1 MPPPNRRRPPTKAAD
16 QRARQGRGKPKVC
29 IFCGDHAT
37 WVDYKDTNL
46 LRRYISDRGKIRS
59 RNNTGTCAQHQRD
72 VATAIKT
79 ARELA
84 LLPYAVRTF
93 AADKPGG
100 RGRGGARGRRPDA
113 AAPEGIPEGEDAA
126 SASTDSSE
134 DNGTTTDDVREGS
147 EGAGQA

>member
-1 MPPPNRRRPPTKAAD
+1 MAAPSRRRPPTKAAD

-29 IFCGDHAT
+29 MFCADHSA

-46 LRRYISDRGKIRS
+46 LRRFISDRGKIRS
-59 RNNTGTCAQHQRD
+59 RGNTGTCAQHQRE

-84 LLPYAVRTF
+84 LLPYTVRTL

-100 RGRGGARGRRPDA
+100 RRGPRGGRPGGEEA
-113 AAPEGIPEGEDAA
+113 AAAATEDVAAAGED
-126 SASTDSSE
+126 E
-134 DNGTTTDDVREGS
+134 EE
-147 EGAGQA
+147 EGAEEEAAAGA

>member
-29 IFCGDHAT
+29 MFCADDAT

-46 LRRYISDRGKIRS
+46 LRRFISDRGKIRS
-59 RNNTGTCAQHQRD
+59 RGNTGTCAQHQRE

-84 LLPYAVRTF
+84 LLPYAVRTL

-100 RGRGGARGRRPDA
+100 RGRGGARSGPRPGGDDA
-113 AAPEGIPEGEDAA
+113 AAPAEGVAPADDEDEQREGGED
-126 SASTDSSE
+126 
-134 DNGTTTDDVREGS
+134 
-147 EGAGQA
+147 GAEEA

>member
-29 IFCGDHAT
+29 MFCADQAT

-46 LRRYISDRGKIRS
+46 LRRFISDRGKIRS
-59 RNNTGTCAQHQRD
+59 RGNTGTCAQHQRE
-72 VATAIKT
+72 VAVAIKT

-84 LLPYAVRTF
+84 LLPYAVRTL

-100 RGRGGARGRRPDA
+100 RGRGGGRGGGRPGADDTA
-113 AAPEGIPEGEDAA
+113 AAPEGPAPAGEDEDEGEEDA
-126 SASTDSSE
+126 
-134 DNGTTTDDVREGS
+134 
-147 EGAGQA
+147 GAERAAAEA

>member
-1 MPPPNRRRPPTKAAD
+1 MPPPNRKRPTSKASD
-16 QRARQGRGKPKVC
+16 QRSRPGRGKPKVC
-29 IFCGDHAT
+29 IFCADHAD

-46 LRRYISDRGKIRS
+46 LRRFISDRGKIRS

-84 LLPYAVRTF
+84 LLPYAVRTL

-100 RGRGGARGRRPDA
+100 RGRGPRGPRPGTEAAGGEGA
-113 AAPEGIPEGEDAA
+113 AAAAATTDGHSAEDA
-126 SASTDSSE
+126 D
-134 DNGTTTDDVREGS
+134 
-147 EGAGQA
+147 GADEAEAAEESGEAEEA

>member
-1 MPPPNRRRPPTKAAD
+1 MPPPNRKRPTSKASD
-16 QRARQGRGKPKVC
+16 QRSRPGRGKPKVC
-29 IFCGDHAT
+29 IFCADRAE

-46 LRRYISDRGKIRS
+46 LRRFISDRGKIRS

-84 LLPYAVRTF
+84 LLPYAVRTL

-100 RGRGGARGRRPDA
+100 RGRGPRGGPRPGTDAVSGDATA
-113 AAPEGIPEGEDAA
+113 AAVVAEGEGAEDADVA
-126 SASTDSSE
+126 DSDTGDE
-134 DNGTTTDDVREGS
+134 LAEPDE
-147 EGAGQA
+147 A

>member
-29 IFCGDHAT
+29 MFCGDHAT

-46 LRRYISDRGKIRS
+46 LRRFISDRGKIRS
-59 RNNTGTCAQHQRD
+59 RGNTGTCAQHQRE
-72 VATAIKT
+72 VAVAIKT

-84 LLPYAVRTF
+84 LMPYAVRTL

-100 RGRGGARGRRPDA
+100 RGRGGGRGGPRPGADDA
-113 AAPEGIPEGEDAA
+113 APAREDVAA
-126 SASTDSSE
+126 AAE
-134 DNGTTTDDVREGS
+134 DEEES
-147 EGAGQA
+147 GAEDEAAEA